1 MVEVGKTIVAESVF
15 SNAFVCDLTAC
26 KGACCIEGDSGAP
39 LSDDECAVLDSIQ
52 AAVDPYLNEEGRAA
66 LAREGAW
73 VTDVDG
79 EKVTPLVAPGGACA
93 YVVFDDRGTAL
104 CAIEQ
109 AHQDGAVSFKKPL
122 SCHLYPIRVTRYR
135 SYDALNYHRWSV
147 CAPACQLG
155 ESLKVPI
162 YKFLKEPLIRA
173 YGEAWYAELSEVGEF
188 INNSPDAV

>member
-1 MVEVGKTIVAESVF
+1 
-15 SNAFVCDLTAC
+15 
-26 KGACCIEGDSGAP
+26 
-39 LSDDECAVLDSIQ
+39 
-52 AAVDPYLNEEGRAA
+52 
-66 LAREGAW
+66 
-73 VTDVDG
+73 
-79 EKVTPLVAPGGACA
+79 
-93 YVVFDDRGTAL
+93 L